1 VTALLTH
8 RYLVEYGRRPINVV
22 LLAVVPFVFVTLSAG
37 AIVDFAEVFGG
48 LGDRGSL
55 EAATAGWAAAF
66 IAGVAGFFHV
76 TGSRAADRR
85 VAAAGAGTGPVV
97 TSRMLSAVAIAGVAV
112 VGSLLALALRAG
124 ISDVPLA
131 VVATAMFA
139 LIYLSIGVAVGAVV
153 RSEVNGSLV
162 IIFVWMFDVFLGP
175 TMGGSDV
182 AVLRLLPTH
191 FPTLVMINAHTG
203 HAGPIGDLGASL
215 LWTVGALTL
224 AWLILSATTRPA
236 RARIRTTSG
245 SWARL
250 VAGLR
255 YGFREY
261 RRNVALWILLIGLP
275 IFFITAAIAVTP
287 ADPTPVS
294 LTEGGISAIEIIS
307 MTRVHGA
314 IMVPIT
320 VAFLAGLAG
329 MFVVLDSAEGDRR
342 LVLAGFRT
350 REALAARLGIIAFA
364 SLLATVVSL
373 LITARDFTP
382 DVWLTFAAATVL
394 VALTYG
400 MIGVIVG
407 ILFGRVGG
415 LYVIFLLPF
424 IDVGLAQNTMFSAAP
439 PDWARFMPGYG
450 AVQVLMDGA
459 FTPGFDTE
467 FALGLAVAW
476 LAGITAVA
484 AAVFHRVAAA
494 RRT

>member
-1 VTALLTH
+1 M
-8 RYLVEYGRRPINVV
+8 
-22 LLAVVPFVFVTLSAG
+22 
-37 AIVDFAEVFGG
+37 DFAEVFGG

-85 VAAAGAGTGPVV
+85 IAAAGAGSGAVV
-97 TSRMLSAVAIAGVAV
+97 TARMLSALALATVAV
-112 VGSLLALALRAG
+112 AGSLLALALRAG
-124 ISDVPLA
+124 ISDLALA
-131 VVATAMFA
+131 VGATAMFA
-139 LIYLSIGVAVGAVV
+139 LIYLAIGVTVGAVV
-153 RSEVNGSLV
+153 HSEVNGSLI

-191 FPTLVMINAHTG
+191 FPTLVMIDAHTG
-203 HAGPIGDLGASL
+203 HAGPLGDLGASL
-215 LWTVGALTL
+215 FWTLGALGL
-224 AWLILSATTRPA
+224 AWWALAASTRPA
-236 RARIRTTSG
+236 RISTRARSE
-245 SWARL
+245 SWARFF
-250 VAGLR
+250 AALR

-261 RRNVALWILLIGLP
+261 RRNVALWVLLVGLP

-287 ADPTPVS
+287 PDPTPVS
-294 LTEGGISAIEIIS
+294 LTEGGTRAIEILS
-307 MTRVHGA
+307 MTEVHGA

-329 MFVVLDSAEGDRR
+329 MFVVLDSAEGDHR

-350 REALAARLGIIAFA
+350 LEALGARLGIIAFA
-364 SLLATVVSL
+364 ALLATGVSL

-382 DVWLTFAAATVL
+382 DVWLTFAAATAL

-407 ILFGRVGG
+407 ILFGRIGG
-415 LYVIFLLPF
+415 LYVMFLLPF
-424 IDVGLAQNTMFSAAP
+424 VDVGLAQNTMFSAAP

-459 FTPGFDTE
+459 FTPGFDTR
-467 FALGLAVAW
+467 FALGLAIVW
-476 LAGITAVA
+476 LMAITVVA
-484 AAVFHRVAAA
+484 AGTFHRVAAP
-494 RRT
+494 RRA